1 MGKKIIQDWWRE
13 WLENLASFYK
23 VSEVKMFKTAFP
35 PGWIGKYKKIS
46 QDFKHQIWIEPQA
59 HWDSRK
65 DKFNKVVTKTATDY
79 YMTGS
84 EMSSDGFIVESAGD
98 TKLTFTGGGQ
108 VAASAVTAKT
118 LYEIGVSRVSGSGT
132 VHLVF

>member
-1 MGKKIIQDWWRE
+1 MATATQG
-13 WLENLASFYK
+13 SF
-23 VSEVKMFKTAFP
+23 VGRSAATVTDNA
-35 PGWIGKYKKIS
+35 
-46 QDFKHQIWIEPQA
+46 
-59 HWDSRK
+59 
-65 DKFNKVVTKTATDY
+65 KFNKVVTKTATDY

-108 VAASAVTAKT
+108 IATSAVTAKT